1 MASFN
6 KVILMGRLTAD
17 PELKQTQS
25 GVAVTTFNIAVD
37 RKYSAGEE
45 KQTDFISIKA
55 WRQTAEF
62 ISKHFSKGSAILL
75 VGELQNRSWTD
86 QQGQKRYATEVVAS
100 EVNFCEA
107 KRDSETNS
115 LPRQQNTAPAQNS
128 GAYVPSAYTA
138 PNFEAVKDDSDL
150 PF

>member
-6 KVILMGRLTAD
+6 KVILIGRLTAD

-25 GVAVTTFNIAVD
+25 GVPVTTFKIAVD

-45 KQTDFISIKA
+45 KQTDFHTIQA
-55 WRQTAEF
+55 WRNTAEF
-62 ISKHFSKGSAILL
+62 ICKHFPKGSAILL
-75 VGELQNRSWTD
+75 VGELQNRTWTD
-86 QQGQKRYATEVVAS
+86 QQGQKRYVTEVVAS
-100 EVNFCEA
+100 EVNFCEP

-115 LPRQQNTAPAQNS
+115 TPRQLNTAPAQNS
-128 GAYVPSAYTA
+128 GAYMPSAYNNPQFDEIKT
-138 PNFEAVKDDSDL
+138 DDDL